1 MPILEV
7 GVQGG
12 VDTSFLICI
21 LGVQMKDQ
29 LIGVVADKIMPD
41 ITCPL
46 LSQSLMGNTSKARLT
61 VKSNSKRVRNIGSS
75 RNVLGVRQARPLSE
89 LLGSEAIR
97 ARQIA
102 AVAKQHDHF
111 LGMSG
116 PTFKYYIK

>member
-1 MPILEV
+1 M
-7 GVQGG
+7 QGG

-46 LSQSLMGNTSKARLT
+46 FSQSLMGKTSKARLT
-61 VKSNSKRVRNIGSS
+61 AQSNSKRVRNIGSS

-89 LLGSEAIR
+89 LLGSEAICTH
-97 ARQIA
+97 QIA
-102 AVAKQHDHF
+102 AVAKQHDRF

-116 PTFKYYIK
+116 PTFKYHIK